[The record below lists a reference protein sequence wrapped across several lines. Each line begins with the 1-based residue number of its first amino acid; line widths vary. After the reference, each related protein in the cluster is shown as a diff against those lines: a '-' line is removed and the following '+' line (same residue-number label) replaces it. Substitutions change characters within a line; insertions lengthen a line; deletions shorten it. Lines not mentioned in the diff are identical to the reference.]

1 MDFIQSI
8 DNIVRDIKNMN
19 SLVETGKNNLSIVVD
34 NNYEIFLTHYPLWNN
49 EPFLF
54 VIGCFKSKLILK
66 KNIPESLTIKE
77 FVKIKSETILL
88 THNPI
93 LN

>member
-8 DNIVRDIKNMN
+8 DNIVRDIKNTN

-49 EPFLF
+49 EPFL
-54 VIGCFKSKLILK
+54 VAIGCFKSKLILK
-66 KNIPESLTIKE
+66 KI
-77 FVKIKSETILL
+77 FQKI
-88 THNPI
+88 
-93 LN
+93 

>member
-1 MDFIQSI
+1 MDFIKSI
-8 DNIVRDIKNMN
+8 DNIVQDIKNMN

-54 VIGCFKSKLILK
+54 AIGCFKSKLILK

>member
-19 SLVETGKNNLSIVVD
+19 SLVETGKNSLSIVVD

-49 EPFLF
+49 ESFLF
-54 VIGCFKSKLILK
+54 AIGCFKSKLILK

-77 FVKIKSETILL
+77 FIKIKNESSIV
-88 THNPI
+88 THNHV

>member
-19 SLVETGKNNLSIVVD
+19 SIVETGKNNRSIVVD

-54 VIGCFKSKLILK
+54 AIGCFKSKLILK
-66 KNIPESLTIKE
+66 KNIPENLTIKE
-77 FVKIKSETILL
+77 FVKIKYKSGIL
-88 THNPI
+88 TYNPI

>member
-34 NNYEIFLTHYPLWNN
+34 NNCEIFLTHYPLWNN

-54 VIGCFKSKLILK
+54 AIGCFKSKLILK

>member
-19 SLVETGKNNLSIVVD
+19 SLVETGKNNLSIIVD
-34 NNYEIFLTHYPLWNN
+34 SNYEIFLTHYPLWDN

-54 VIGCFKSKLILK
+54 AIGCFKSKLILK

-77 FVKIKSETILL
+77 FVKIKNESPISAY
-88 THNPI
+88 NPI

>member
-54 VIGCFKSKLILK
+54 AIGCFKSKLILK

-88 THNPI
+88 THNPT

>member
-34 NNYEIFLTHYPLWNN
+34 NNYEIFLTHYPLWKN

-54 VIGCFKSKLILK
+54 AIGCFKSKLILK

-77 FVKIKSETILL
+77 FDKIKSETILL

>member
-1 MDFIQSI
+1 MDFIKSI
-8 DNIVRDIKNMN
+8 DNIVQDIKNMN

-34 NNYEIFLTHYPLWNN
+34 SNYEIFLTHYPLWNN

-54 VIGCFKSKLILK
+54 AIGCFKSKLILK
-66 KNIPESLTIKE
+66 KNIPENLTIKE

>member
-19 SLVETGKNNLSIVVD
+19 SLVETGKNSLSIVVD

-54 VIGCFKSKLILK
+54 AIGCFKSKLILK

-77 FVKIKSETILL
+77 FVKIKNESIISAY
-88 THNPI
+88 NPT

>member
-19 SLVETGKNNLSIVVD
+19 SLVKSGKNSLSIVVD
-34 NNYEIFLTHYPLWNN
+34 DNYEIILTHYPLWNN

-54 VIGCFKSKLILK
+54 AIGCFKSKLILK
-66 KNIPESLTIKE
+66 KNIPENLTIKE
-77 FVKIKSETILL
+77 FIKIKNESSKL
-88 THNPI
+88 THNLT

>member
-54 VIGCFKSKLILK
+54 AIGCFKSKLILK
-66 KNIPESLTIKE
+66 KNIPDDLTIRE
-77 FVKIKSETILL
+77 FVKIKKDSIISVY
-88 THNPI
+88 NPT

>member
-19 SLVETGKNNLSIVVD
+19 SIVETGKNNLSIVVD

-54 VIGCFKSKLILK
+54 AIGCFKSKLILK
-66 KNIPESLTIKE
+66 KNIPENLTIKE
-77 FVKIKSETILL
+77 FVKIKYKSGIL
-88 THNPI
+88 TYNPI

>member
-8 DNIVRDIKNMN
+8 DNIVRDIKDMN
-19 SLVETGKNNLSIVVD
+19 SIVETGKNNLSIVVD
-34 NNYEIFLTHYPLWNN
+34 NNYEIFLTHDPLWDN

-54 VIGCFKSKLILK
+54 AIGCFKSKLILK
-66 KNIPESLTIKE
+66 KNIPENLTIKE
-77 FVKIKSETILL
+77 FVKIKNESIVSVY
-88 THNPI
+88 NPI

>member
-54 VIGCFKSKLILK
+54 AIGCFKNKLILK

>member
-54 VIGCFKSKLILK
+54 AIGCFKSKLILK

-88 THNPI
+88 THNPF

>member
-34 NNYEIFLTHYPLWNN
+34 SNYEIFLTHYPLWNN

-54 VIGCFKSKLILK
+54 AIGCFKSKLILK

>member
-8 DNIVRDIKNMN
+8 DNIVQDIKNMN

-34 NNYEIFLTHYPLWNN
+34 SNYEIFLTHYPLWDN

-54 VIGCFKSKLILK
+54 AIGCFKSKLILK
-66 KNIPESLTIKE
+66 KNIPKYLTIKE
-77 FVKIKSETILL
+77 FLKINNESSIL
-88 THNPI
+88 TPNPI

>member
-8 DNIVRDIKNMN
+8 DKIVRDIKNMN

-34 NNYEIFLTHYPLWNN
+34 NNYEIFLTHYPLWDN

-54 VIGCFKSKLILK
+54 ARGCFKSKLILK
-66 KNIPESLTIKE
+66 KI
-77 FVKIKSETILL
+77 FQKI
-88 THNPI
+88 
-93 LN
+93 

>member
-1 MDFIQSI
+1 MDFIKSI
-8 DNIVRDIKNMN
+8 DNIVQDIKNMN

-34 NNYEIFLTHYPLWNN
+34 SNYEIFLTHYPLWDN

-54 VIGCFKSKLILK
+54 AIGCFKSKLILK
-66 KNIPESLTIKE
+66 KNIPENLTIKE
-77 FVKIKSETILL
+77 FVKIKNESIISAY
-88 THNPI
+88 NPT

>member
-19 SLVETGKNNLSIVVD
+19 LIVETGKNNLSIVVD
-34 NNYEIFLTHYPLWNN
+34 NNYEIFLTHYPLWDN

-54 VIGCFKSKLILK
+54 AIGCFKSKLILK
-66 KNIPESLTIKE
+66 KNIPENLAIKE
-77 FVKIKSETILL
+77 FVKIKNEAIISAY
-88 THNPI
+88 NPI

>member
-8 DNIVRDIKNMN
+8 DNIVREIKDMN

-54 VIGCFKSKLILK
+54 AIGCFKSKLILK
-66 KNIPESLTIKE
+66 KNIPEKLTIKE
-77 FVKIKSETILL
+77 FVEIKKESSMSAY
-88 THNPI
+88 NPV